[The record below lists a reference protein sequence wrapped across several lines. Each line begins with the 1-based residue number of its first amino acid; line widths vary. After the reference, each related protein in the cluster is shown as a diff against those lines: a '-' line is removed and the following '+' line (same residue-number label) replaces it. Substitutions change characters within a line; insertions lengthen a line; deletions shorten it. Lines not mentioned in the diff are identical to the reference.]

1 MTGRSMRPADL
12 LRRYGLLVLIAALL
26 VAAYAA
32 GLHRYLSF
40 DTLAAQRDA
49 LRGFV
54 AERPILTLAA
64 FLALYVAAAA
74 AAIPGVLWLTILGGF
89 LFGALGGG
97 LAAVSAATAGAFIL
111 FLATRSAAGGKLRS
125 KAGGF
130 IDKLEKGFSENAF
143 NYLLTLRLLPVAP
156 FFMVNI
162 AAGLL
167 GVKARDFLIASF
179 LGMIPGALVYA
190 SIGAGLDAAFA
201 QGKAPDLSIVTKP
214 EIILPLLG
222 LAALS
227 LAPVVWKALRKGKEA
242 A

>member
-1 MTGRSMRPADL
+1 MRPADL

-54 AERPILTLAA
+54 AERPIVTLAA
-64 FLALYVAAAA
+64 FLALYIAAAA

-97 LAAVSAATAGAFIL
+97 LAAVSSATAGAFIL

-201 QGKAPDLSIVTKP
+201 AGKAPDLSIVTKP
-214 EIILPLLG
+214 EIILPLVG

-227 LAPVVWKALRKGKEA
+227 LMPVVWKALRKGKETA
-242 A
+242 

>member
-1 MTGRSMRPADL
+1 
-12 LRRYGLLVLIAALL
+12 
-26 VAAYAA
+26 
-32 GLHRYLSF
+32 
-40 DTLAAQRDA
+40 
-49 LRGFV
+49 
-54 AERPILTLAA
+54 
-64 FLALYVAAAA
+64 
-74 AAIPGVLWLTILGGF
+74 
-89 LFGALGGG
+89 
-97 LAAVSAATAGAFIL
+97 
-111 FLATRSAAGGKLRS
+111 
-125 KAGGF
+125 
-130 IDKLEKGFSENAF
+130 
-143 NYLLTLRLLPVAP
+143 
-156 FFMVNI
+156 MVNI